1 MQSRIEAANRTDNL
15 PLDQALYQMGLTLA
29 TSNAIL
35 DPRYAQ
41 VRGTETPRFWARET
55 VRVNWN
61 TLVLLNSQLKA
72 AARRSQTTKK
82 AKISSKKSLEPE
94 NAQSEEPATSSHT
107 ATVSTILESISS
119 DRNLRAAH
127 VSLVSSAPA
136 LLPDHYVLYKATA
149 AVEMEDWISEDGDV
163 SIEGLATFPGGDF
176 NPNSL
181 AYYWTLERATA
192 QQYHGYASIR
202 CPYAEIWLLEVQ
214 IPNAFISSLTVR
226 ELWFSRDWK
235 EFIWYCRKL
244 YQPPSK
250 YDQFRKPGGAD
261 LIQGHICKSHS
272 HTITKIKKDDI
283 QDRMD
288 ANNVM
293 VNPDG
298 QKVSQWAFVQPESTL
313 RLAREIRGKIHVEI
327 SPPAISIATTVNK

>member
-163 SIEGLATFPGGDF
+163 SIEGYIL
-176 NPNSL
+176 S
-181 AYYWTLERATA
+181 
-192 QQYHGYASIR
+192 
-202 CPYAEIWLLEVQ
+202 EIFFL
-214 IPNAFISSLTVR
+214 ISTPC
-226 ELWFSRDWK
+226 SR
-235 EFIWYCRKL
+235 
-244 YQPPSK
+244 P
-250 YDQFRKPGGAD
+250 
-261 LIQGHICKSHS
+261 
-272 HTITKIKKDDI
+272 
-283 QDRMD
+283 
-288 ANNVM
+288 
-293 VNPDG
+293 
-298 QKVSQWAFVQPESTL
+298 
-313 RLAREIRGKIHVEI
+313 
-327 SPPAISIATTVNK
+327 